1 MQEILSEK
9 LSDLAD
15 FLTSICK
22 DDKKKNS
29 INESMRDMSL
39 SKMMLF
45 INFLD
50 EEKIDGQI
58 KDFIKLYSLEDSQGN
73 KDHIKDYILY
83 FIKVKNILNK

>member
-58 KDFIKLYSLEDSQGN
+58 KDFIKLYSLDDSKGN